1 MSFLRSLFADALFR
15 FSNISW
21 LEVIDLLL
29 VIAVFRLLLSLVRRS
44 QIAFLL
50 RGVSALIFFLFIIT
64 VFLPLPTFDWLV
76 RGALI
81 AILVAVPVVFQPEL
95 RHFLERLGRSLGR
108 PSFQQRAR
116 ETTLPKVIQAVKT
129 MSTTRTGMLLV
140 LEGSKELSRVEETG
154 VPIGGRLTTELLQT
168 IFCEETPLHD
178 GAVIIRQDDVVA
190 AGCVLPVSDRQ
201 LYANGRRLGLRHRA
215 ALGLSEITDAIAIVV
230 SEETGQISVARN
242 GEFYQSLDN
251 VTLREQLADFYLPA
265 SQSSLN
271 GLPGYIL
278 RQVKGGL
285 RSIPSYSFTR
295 STLTNFNLWVAA
307 ILLALTLW
315 AVVIQQTNPARQTR
329 VTNIPLRLENIPS
342 GFVVLSELPETVSAV
357 VKTTD
362 DLLPSL
368 AASSFQAVVSLEDQE
383 AAVHRLDVTVRS
395 GASPVQIVSV
405 EPALVDIE
413 LAKVVSQTM
422 DVSVELIDEH
432 LLSPAYQ
439 IQDTLVVTPAQVTV
453 IGAAP
458 TIERINEVQ
467 IETSVTDGRVIRQIV
482 PVRAVSVN
490 GDEITGLTFRPAQ
503 VQVVVR
509 VERRPNARDIGVQV
523 MTVGELPAGYR
534 IHRLTTTPS
543 HLILLGDP
551 DQLTTVEDA
560 VETVPLDISQLV
572 GDLSINV
579 PLSLP
584 PGVEALDSNGQAVIT
599 VQVEIEVVAQT
610 GSLMAVRPVELL
622 GSGDN
627 DVAVEPSDVELL
639 LSGPIPLLNQ
649 IEANPNLVRV
659 LIDAADLSGL
669 EAEQSRWLTPH
680 IIAPENITVQLIP
693 PRVQITMR

>member
-1 MSFLRSLFADALFR
+1 MSFLESLFADALFR

-29 VIAVFRLLLSLVRRS
+29 VIAVFRLLLSLIRRS

-95 RHFLERLGRSLGR
+95 RRFLERLGRSLGR

-116 ETTLPKVIQAVKT
+116 ETTLPAVIQVVNNLSAT
-129 MSTTRTGMLLV
+129 CTGMLLV
-140 LEGSKELSRVEETG
+140 LEGSKELSRIEETG
-154 VPIGGRLTTELLQT
+154 VPIGGRLTSELLQT

-190 AGCVLPVSDRQ
+190 AGCVLPVSERQ
-201 LYANGRRLGLRHRA
+201 LYANGRRLGMRHRA
-215 ALGLSEITDAIAIVV
+215 ALGLSEITDAITIVV
-230 SEETGQISVARN
+230 SEETGQVSAAHH
-242 GEFYQSLDN
+242 GQLHQSLDN
-251 VTLREQLADFYLPA
+251 VTLREHLADFYQPA
-265 SQSSLN
+265 SPPRLN

-278 RQVKGGL
+278 RQIKGGL
-285 RSIPSYSFTR
+285 RSIPSHSFTR
-295 STLTNFNLWVAA
+295 STLANFNLWVAA
-307 ILLALTLW
+307 ILLALTMW

-329 VTNIPLRLENIPS
+329 VSNIPLRLENVPP
-342 GFVVLSELPETVSAV
+342 GVVVLSELPETVSAV

-368 AASSFQAVVSLEDQE
+368 APGSFQAVVSLGDQE

-395 GASPVQIVSV
+395 GVSPVQIVAV
-405 EPALVDIE
+405 EPARVDIE
-413 LAKVVSQTM
+413 LAEVVSQTV
-422 DVSVELIDEH
+422 DVSVELVDEH

-439 IQDTLVVTPAQVTV
+439 IQDSPVVTPAQVTV

-458 TIERINEVQ
+458 TIERINEVR
-467 IETSVTDGRVIRQIV
+467 IEVPVTEGRVIRQIL

-490 GDEITGLTFRPAQ
+490 GEEISGLTFRPAQ
-503 VQVVVR
+503 VQVVIR
-509 VERRPNARDIGVQV
+509 VERRPNARDVGVQV
-523 MTVGELPAGYR
+523 MTVGELPEGYR
-534 IHRLTTTPS
+534 IQRLTTTPAQ
-543 HLILLGDP
+543 LILLGDP
-551 DQLTTVEDA
+551 EQLATLEGV
-560 VETVPLDISQLV
+560 VETVPIDISQLV

-579 PLSLP
+579 PLSLR
-584 PGVEALDSNGQAVIT
+584 PGVEAVGGNGQAVAT

-610 GSLMAVRPVELL
+610 GSVMVVRSVEVP

-627 DVAVEPSDVELL
+627 DVVVEPADVELL
-639 LSGPIPLLNQ
+639 LSGPIPVLNQ

-659 LIDAADLSGL
+659 LIDAADLVGL
-669 EAEQSRWLTPH
+669 TAGQSRRLTPH
-680 IIAPENITVQLIP
+680 IIAPDDVSVQLIP
-693 PRVQITMR
+693 LSVEVGMP